1 MASIQNG
8 YSINSEPSAPKFVQ
22 AKISLRGIDRGKA
35 EELRDKLKE
44 PVERLVN
51 EVLGEDA
58 DYSVAVEV
66 VWSRATVPT
75 LHRPPPS
82 GQQWQLL

>member
-1 MASIQNG
+1 MASIQG
-8 YSINSEPSAPKFVQ
+8 SFSINPEPPAPKHVL
-22 AKISLRGIDRGKA
+22 AKISLRGIDWGKA

-66 VWSRATVPT
+66 V
-75 LHRPPPS
+75 
-82 GQQWQLL
+82 